1 MYTLHTSSITHQDI
15 RYALIHYQGIS
26 QKLVEQFL
34 EILDQTLEKLQEN
47 PQHYSFFG
55 DSDVLRR
62 IPFVKFPYSFVY
74 EIKADEIFIIGLFN
88 QHQDPETILKR
99 I

>member
-1 MYTLHTSSITHQDI
+1 MYKLHTSSLTHQDI
-15 RYALIHYQGIS
+15 RNALVHYQGIS
-26 QKLVEQFL
+26 QDLVEQFIA
-34 EILDQTLEKLQEN
+34 ILDKTLEKLQEN
-47 PQHYSFFG
+47 SQYYSFFG
-55 DSDVLRR
+55 NSDVLRR

-88 QHQDPETILKR
+88 QHQDSETILKR